1 MRHGLTRLA
10 LVALSALGP
19 LLSGQMTL
27 AEPRHGIA
35 MHGTPAL
42 PPDFVALPYANP
54 DAPKGGTLV
63 LAESGSFD
71 SLHPFILKGSAPR
84 QVAQLT
90 VETLLGRSL
99 DEPFSLYGLLAESVE
114 TDAGRSFVAFTL
126 RESARFSDGSPVTVD
141 DVLWSFETL
150 GLQGLPRYAESWK
163 KIAKAEQTGPRTVRF
178 TFNTADRELPL
189 ILGLRP
195 VLQKAQWQGHDFTAS
210 TLEPPVGSGPYVVA
224 RAEPGRVIEF
234 RRNPDWWGRDLPFN
248 RGLHNLDTI
257 RIEYFKEDGVMF
269 EAFRAGEIGLFVEPS
284 PAKWAV
290 NYEFPAVADG
300 RIVKAEIPH
309 GRPSG
314 INGFAMN
321 TRRAMFADWRVREA
335 LTLAFNFEQ
344 INATLNGSALPRVQ
358 SYYGNS
364 PLGAPLGTPATGR
377 VAELLAPFA
386 ASLIPGTVEGYAPPA
401 SDPGG
406 MDRRNLR
413 QATRLLQEAG
423 WQARDGILHDAKGE
437 PFAFDILLPNGATQM
452 IAAANIYVE
461 ALRPLGIAASVVT
474 VDAALYN
481 QRTKDYDFDMT
492 HYIRA
497 LSLSPGN
504 EQLSY
509 WGSQGVTVP
518 GTMNWPGINDPAVD
532 AMIAAQLAAED
543 PGDFIAATQALD
555 RLLTAG
561 RYVIPIWYADR
572 SLIAHDARL
581 RYPEKTPLYGAFPGF
596 LPEVWWVQE

>member
-1 MRHGLTRLA
+1 MRQRIARLA
-10 LVALSALGP
+10 LMALIAALMAPAAG
-19 LLSGQMTL
+19 

-35 MHGTPAL
+35 MHGEPAL
-42 PPDFVALPYANP
+42 PPDFVAVPYANP
-54 DAPKGGTLV
+54 QAPKGGTLV
-63 LAESGSFD
+63 LAEQGSFD
-71 SLHPFILKGSAPR
+71 SLHPFILKGTAPR
-84 QVAQLT
+84 QVTQLT

-99 DEPFSLYGLLAESVE
+99 DEPFALYGLLAESVE
-114 TDAGRSFVAFTL
+114 TDEARSFVTFTL
-126 RESARFSDGSPVTVD
+126 RESARFSDGSPVTVE

-150 GLQGLPRYAESWK
+150 GTQGLPRYAESWK
-163 KIAKAEQTGPRTVRF
+163 KIARAEQTGPRTVRF

-195 VLQKAQWQGHDFTAS
+195 VLQKAQWQGRDFTAS
-210 TLEPPVGSGPYVVA
+210 TLEAPIGSGPYVVA
-224 RAEPGRVIEF
+224 RAEPGAVVEF
-234 RRNPDWWGRDLPFN
+234 HRNPDWWGRDLPFN
-248 RGLHNLDTI
+248 RGLHNFDTI

-269 EAFRAGEIGLFVEPS
+269 EAFRAGEIGMFIEPS

-290 NYEFPAVADG
+290 NYDFPAVAEG
-300 RIVKAEIPH
+300 RIVKSEIPH

-314 INGFAMN
+314 INGLAMN

-344 INATLNGSALPRVQ
+344 VNTTLNGGALPRVQ

-364 PLGAPLGTPATGR
+364 PLGAPPGSPATGR

-386 ASLIPGTVEGYAPPA
+386 DRLIPGTLEGYVAPA

-406 MDRRNLR
+406 MDRKNLR
-413 QATRLLQEAG
+413 QATRLLAEAG
-423 WQARDGILHDAKGE
+423 WQASDGVLRNAEGQ
-437 PFAFDILLPNGATQM
+437 PFAFDILLANGANQM

-461 ALRPLGIAASVVT
+461 ALKPLGIAARVVT
-474 VDAALYN
+474 VDAAVYN

-492 HYIRA
+492 PYIRA

-509 WGSQGVTVP
+509 WGSQGVTTP

-532 AMIAAQLAAED
+532 AMIAAQLAAQD
-543 PGDFIAATQALD
+543 PAEFVAATQALD

-561 RYVIPIWYADR
+561 SYVIPMWYADR